1 LDLPRTSGRDVKL
14 SPHDL
19 RQLDD
24 GYLQQ
29 LPEAALRVLSSTLLA
44 DLKEAQE
51 RLQQNPSNSS
61 RPPSSRL
68 PWECPATAEA
78 GVAEPDADDA
88 DDGDAAA
95 PPGEAT
101 APPAETRSDRD
112 AAAPPERPKRKPG
125 QQPGAPGVGRT
136 TVFVAQ
142 ASEVHRPAVCRGC
155 GEPLAA
161 PAPAP
166 ARVYTGFHSLDLRWG
181 DAAAPGVHLQVVDH
195 RFLEVTCGCGHHT
208 RERPTQG
215 AVDPTLEGVPLRAW
229 RLVGPGLA
237 TRIIALSLRF
247 RLSRRRIQ
255 AFLDDGLGVHLS
267 VGTIHPTLH
276 ESAAVAAPAEATRL
290 ADIQGSGLLHA
301 DETSWPQ
308 PPQRRCLWVF
318 LTTTTTLFVIAGRGK
333 ATVTRVLDGFGG
345 WLMSDG
351 WFSYRGS
358 PQRLRCWANLLR
370 KAQGLIEGYDADGR
384 RFGRVV
390 HTTLETL
397 MAAIYA
403 AREGP
408 PPDAAARDLPRTHAV
423 ALAALRHACLDHLG
437 HRHEKTK
444 ALAVEFYT
452 DWDAIFNVLKHPQL
466 PLTNNDAERAPR
478 HWVIA
483 QRLSH
488 GTRTA
493 VGSCVFTLLASVIE
507 TCRQRG
513 HSPWDYLATAIADR
527 RAGLPL
533 PPLPQPGV

>member
-1 LDLPRTSGRDVKL
+1 VKL

-24 GYLQQ
+24 AYLRR
-29 LPEAALRVLSSTLLA
+29 LPEDALRALSLTLLE
-44 DLKEAQE
+44 DLKEARE

-61 RPPSSRL
+61 RPPSSRA
-68 PWECPATAEA
+68 PWERPTAAET
-78 GVAEPDADDA
+78 GVDESEE
-88 DDGDAAA
+88 DAAA
-95 PPGEAT
+95 PPGASTAT
-101 APPAETRSDRD
+101 ADAEKRSDD
-112 AAAPPERPKRKPG
+112 EAAPSGPVSNAAQPAERPKRKPG
-125 QQPGAPGVGRT
+125 KQPGAPGVGRT
-136 TVFVAQ
+136 TVFMAQ
-142 ASEVHRPAVCRGC
+142 ATEVHRPAVCRGC

-161 PAPAP
+161 QAPAK
-166 ARVYTGFHSLDLRWG
+166 AYTGFQSLDLRWG
-181 DAAAPGVHLQVVDH
+181 DAAAPGVHLHVVDH

-208 RERPTQG
+208 RERPTQV
-215 AVDPTLEGVPLRAW
+215 AVEDTLEGVQLREW

-237 TRIIALSLRF
+237 TLIIALSLRF

-255 AFLDDGLGVHLS
+255 EFLDDWLGVHLS
-267 VGTIHPTLH
+267 IGTIHQTLH
-276 ESAAVAAPAEATRL
+276 ESAAVVAPAEATLL
-290 ADIQGSGLLHA
+290 ADIQRSGLLHA

-308 PPQRRCLWVF
+308 QPRRLWLWVF

-351 WFSYRGS
+351 WFSYRGY
-358 PQRLRCWANLLR
+358 PQRLRCWAHLLR

-423 ALAALRHACLDHLG
+423 ALAALRQACLDHLG

-452 DWDAIFNVLKHPQL
+452 DWDAIFNVMKHPHL
-466 PLTNNDAERAPR
+466 PLTNNDAERALR

-483 QRLSH
+483 RRLSH

-513 HSPWDYLATAIADR
+513 HSPWEYLATAIADR